1 MVRRVEQNKE
11 KGTRAAFFRLLLLL
25 AVLLLFSACK
35 KETPEP
41 GENRPPAPSDL
52 PSVAVSESPTP
63 TEAPSPTPTPE
74 PTPFLEFPKPEYA
87 LVKETTVCY
96 EGNEERVLDTLETSA
111 SYTEDGYLLSRK
123 SDSCS
128 EEWSYETA
136 EPSGERRLARYVKTE
151 SDESGYTTT
160 ETREYSYDKQ
170 GRISGVGVR
179 KHSSGDGS
187 SYKESELRYS
197 YSPDGTGYEV
207 LELHGGTEGTR
218 YTYENGVC
226 VGIRF
231 VQSNQY
237 RYDAAGHVIEVTYSK
252 GTVQYQ
258 ATYGEEGE
266 LLRAYQCE
274 LDDGSAG
281 GIYSETF
288 YEATYEAGRLRTE
301 TVREE
306 YQTGKTMDFTRTY
319 LYDENG
325 TLTQVLRTDL
335 GEAEA
340 WVEFQYSDDM
350 EDGARVVRELEY
362 GRGGSVKE
370 SRVCRYDGSG
380 ALIEEF
386 GEDNVKRAY
395 TYGANGEQLTVS
407 YVEYGENVL
416 EEYRYNE
423 YGLLETKTCLRYS
436 EGKINRK
443 IVTTYEYEFFDSL
456 PVQEPVELG
465 YPRSEVYIDTG
476 ILYRHL
482 NEKIY

>member
-25 AVLLLFSACK
+25 AVLLLFFACK

-52 PSVAVSESPTP
+52 PSAAVSESPTP
-63 TEAPSPTPTPE
+63 TETPSPQPTPE

-87 LVKETTVCY
+87 LVRETTVCY

-111 SYTEDGYLLSRK
+111 SYTEDGYLLSRE

-170 GRISGVGVR
+170 GRISGVGVTTALFYR
-179 KHSSGDGS
+179 DGS
-187 SYKESELRYS
+187 SHEQENELRYS
-197 YSPDGTGYEV
+197 YRADGSGYEV
-207 LELHGGTEGTR
+207 LELHDGTESMR
-218 YTYENGVC
+218 YIYENGVC
-226 VGIRF
+226 VGIQPA
-231 VQSNQY
+231 QSNQY
-237 RYDAAGHVIEVTYSK
+237 RYDAAGHVIEVTYFE

-266 LLRAYQCE
+266 LLRAYQYVPDE
-274 LDDGSAG
+274 SG

-306 YQTGKTMDFTRTY
+306 YQTGKIMDFTRTY

-340 WVEFQYSDDM
+340 WVEFQYSDEM
-350 EDGARVVRELEY
+350 EDDARVVRELEY
-362 GRGGSVKE
+362 RRGGSVEE

-395 TYGANGEQLTVS
+395 TYGANGEQLTIS

-423 YGLLETKTCLRYS
+423 YGLPETKTCLRYS

-456 PVQEPVELG
+456 SVQEPVELG